1 MLKNNKKYLAFYIGY
16 IAAILFFKGCGL
28 FDTRDPENP
37 ETIRSTYTPPT
48 TAEIVIDNLSFAI
61 QEKNSD
67 NYSKCISAANYFYVP
82 DAQSLATYKHIFL
95 NWNAFS
101 EKLYMDKLINETNT
115 NASSVLFL
123 DNKRFTPVTSDS
135 TIFQADYIVVFQH
148 NRLNLPKSAKG
159 NITLS
164 LVTDANDLYYIRKWE
179 DFRQHD
185 TDFTWSELK
194 ANFTN

>member
-1 MLKNNKKYLAFYIGY
+1 LHKRNKKYLFSFVI
-16 IAAILFFKGCGL
+16 IVLLFKGCGL

-37 ETIRSTYTPPT
+37 ETVRSTYIPPT
-48 TAEIVIDNLSFAI
+48 TPEIVIDNLSFSI

-67 NYSKCISAANYFYVP
+67 NYNKCISPANYFYVP
-82 DAQSLATYKHIFL
+82 DAQSLANYKHIFL
-95 NWNAFS
+95 NWNSFS
-101 EKLYMDKLINETNT
+101 EKRYLDNLINETNA
-115 NASSVLFL
+115 NSSSVLFL

-148 NRLNLPKSAKG
+148 NRTNIPKSAKG